1 MQALLTII
9 FGIMK
14 YHFPLLL
21 LFLTTV
27 SFSQEKFS
35 KEFSMVTDNDL
46 YISRE
51 KDRYYSNGLFLS
63 YSYVPNK
70 FNETHKKIITFTLG
84 HQIYTPFKS
93 TVVNKNSHDRP
104 FAGFLYGQLGISKTL
119 KNNSTLKN
127 SFFIGVVGESAFGQ
141 ELQEAIH
148 EIYNFKKPDG
158 WKYQI
163 RNTFALNFEGEY
175 LKSVGINK
183 SSILDGNFLS
193 KLRIGTI
200 FTDASLGFIG
210 RIGFKKLQ
218 PINNSIAFN
227 TNLNHKL
234 NSLKRELESFLYY
247 EASATYVVYDATIQG
262 SLFNNLNPITFMPKK
277 IIFDLEVGYKFTA
290 NRFHFGYAY
299 HFHTNKLNN
308 LRFDKG
314 NDYGKLFFSYLI
326 R

>member
-1 MQALLTII
+1 
-9 FGIMK
+9 MK
-14 YHFPLLL
+14 YPFLLLL
-21 LFLTTV
+21 LFLTV
-27 SFSQEKFS
+27 ESFSQEKFT

-46 YISRE
+46 YISIE

-63 YSYVPNK
+63 YRYIPTK
-70 FNETHKKIITFTLG
+70 FNETHKKIITVTLG

-93 TVVNKNSHDRP
+93 TVVNKILHDRP
-104 FAGFLYGQLGISKTL
+104 FAGFLYAQLGVSKTF
-119 KNNSTLKN
+119 KNNSILKN
-127 SFFIGVVGESAFGQ
+127 SFLVGVVGKSAFGQ

-158 WKYQI
+158 WKHQI
-163 RNTFALNFEGEY
+163 RNTLALNFEGEY
-175 LKSVGINK
+175 LKSVGVNK
-183 SSILDGNFLS
+183 SSILDGNILS

-247 EASATYVVYDATIQG
+247 ETSLTYVVNDATIQG
-262 SLFNNLNPITFMPKK
+262 GLFNKLSPVTFIPKK
-277 IIFDLEVGYKFTA
+277 IRFNLEVGYKFTA

-314 NDYGKLFFSYLI
+314 NDYGKLFFNYLF

>member
-1 MQALLTII
+1 M
-9 FGIMK
+9 
-14 YHFPLLL
+14 
-21 LFLTTV
+21 
-27 SFSQEKFS
+27 
-35 KEFSMVTDNDL
+35 
-46 YISRE
+46 
-51 KDRYYSNGLFLS
+51 
-63 YSYVPNK
+63 
-70 FNETHKKIITFTLG
+70 G

-93 TVVNKNSHDRP
+93 TVVNKILHDRP
-104 FAGFLYGQLGISKTL
+104 FAGFLYAQLDVSKTF
-119 KNNSTLKN
+119 KNNSILKN
-127 SFFIGVVGESAFGQ
+127 SFLVGVVGKSAFGQ

-163 RNTFALNFEGEY
+163 RNTLALNFEGEY
-175 LKSVGINK
+175 LKSVGVNK
-183 SSILDGNFLS
+183 SSILDGNILS
-193 KLRIGTI
+193 KLRIGTL

-247 EASATYVVYDATIQG
+247 ETSLTYVVYDATIQG
-262 SLFNNLNPITFMPKK
+262 GLFNKLSPVTFTPKK
-277 IIFDLEVGYKFTA
+277 IRFNLEVGYKFTA

-314 NDYGKLFFSYLI
+314 NDYGKLFFNYLF